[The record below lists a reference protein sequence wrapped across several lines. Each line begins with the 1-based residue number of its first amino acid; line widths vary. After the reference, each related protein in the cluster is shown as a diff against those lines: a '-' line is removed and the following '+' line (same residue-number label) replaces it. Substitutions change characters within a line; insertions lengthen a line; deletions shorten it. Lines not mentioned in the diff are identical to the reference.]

1 MSKIFLVGLPGA
13 GKSTL
18 GKELARTLHLDFFD
32 LDTLIEGA
40 QHRSIGQIFK
50 EEGEQA
56 FREIEHNSLVDF
68 TTNHED
74 FLLATGGGTP
84 CFYDHM
90 EFMNQV
96 GLTVFLDPP
105 RDVIVDRVRK
115 NAERPLLEGQ
125 NPTKKIS
132 DLYSTRL
139 PFYSKAQLKVDT
151 SDLSLEETLE
161 SIKKAAES
169 RFRV

>member
-32 LDTLIEGA
+32 LDALIEEA
-40 QHRSIGQIFK
+40 QERSISKIF
-50 EEGEQA
+50 EMEGEQA
-56 FREIEHNSLVDF
+56 FREIEHNTLVDF
-68 TTNHED
+68 TVNRED

-105 RDVIVDRVRK
+105 REVIVDRVRK
-115 NAERPLLEGQ
+115 NRDRPLLEGQ
-125 NPTKKIS
+125 DPTKKIS

-151 SDLSLEETLE
+151 SGLSLEETIE
-161 SIKKAAES
+161 TIKKAAES
-169 RFRV
+169 RFHV